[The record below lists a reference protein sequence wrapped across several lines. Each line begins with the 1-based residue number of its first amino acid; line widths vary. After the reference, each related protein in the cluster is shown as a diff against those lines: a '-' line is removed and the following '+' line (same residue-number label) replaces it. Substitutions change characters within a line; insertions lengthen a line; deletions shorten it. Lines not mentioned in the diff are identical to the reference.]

1 MNDPKDARVILK
13 TIKQKNFELE
23 AAKKARE
30 NRGTRARSRG
40 PAQIRKQY
48 ASEVRILKIM
58 LTNIRYHSRFFVQVG
73 HETSYASSGNTH
85 FFTKSLSS
93 SDLLKLLRT
102 SVNPV
107 HR

>member
-48 ASEVRILKIM
+48 AAEVRILEIR

-73 HETSYASSGNTH
+73 HETAYTAIGSHH
-85 FFTKSLSS
+85 FFTIICHHQ
-93 SDLLKLLRT
+93 T
-102 SVNPV
+102 YQNY
-107 HR
+107 